1 MHVLTPPVPRG
12 LPDNARPLN
21 RMRQILRNPM
31 AMYSP
36 IYFQEPMVTARVSTK
51 QFAQIMDPAL
61 AQEVLQDQ
69 DTYGRSEYAQRFLR
83 QALGEGLLTA
93 EVEKWRPQRRAAS
106 PAFRAQAL
114 NSLVPTFTTAGRGMA
129 DRLARGAGRTVD
141 VAPETTHAT
150 FEVIART
157 LLHGGEAEAYEA
169 ELFADDITLFMDTIG
184 SLSLHDLFPI
194 MGKLLPRALFVP
206 GYRKGK
212 AAVKRLRSHAE
223 DIVKTRLAASN
234 PDTDDLM
241 GLLIEAQDPETGGK
255 LSPTELVD
263 NALTFVGAGHE
274 TTAVALSWTFYLI
287 AHSRSL
293 QDDLLAELTDVAGDE
308 SVTAD
313 HLSRLHLHEAVL
325 KESMRLFPPVPI
337 IPRSVKQRTQL
348 GNLSLKPGDHV
359 SIGIYPMHRHQ
370 TLWHDPDTF
379 NPARFMEGYESHRH
393 KYQYLPFGGGP
404 RVCIGMRFALMEGIA
419 MLAETL
425 RKVRFSVPEEFIPEP
440 HLAITMRPK
449 GGMPLYVER
458 R

>member
-12 LPDNARPLN
+12 LPDDARPLK

-36 IYFQEPMVTARVSTK
+36 AYFREPMMTARVSTK

-61 AQEVLQDQ
+61 AQVVLQDQ
-69 DTYGRSEYAQRFLR
+69 ETYGRSEYAQRFLR

-114 NSLVPTFTTAGRGMA
+114 NSLVPTFTAAGIGMA
-129 DRLARGAGRTVD
+129 DRLSAAAGTKID

-157 LLHGGEAEAYEA
+157 LLHGGEAESYEA
-169 ELFADDITLFMDTIG
+169 ELFADDISLFMDTIG
-184 SLSLHDLFPI
+184 SLSLHDLFPV

-206 GYRKGK
+206 GYAKGK
-212 AAVKRLRSHAE
+212 AAVKRLRQHAE
-223 DIVKTRLAASN
+223 DIVKTRLAADN
-234 PDTDDLM
+234 ADEEDLM
-241 GLLIEAQDPETGGK
+241 GLLIAAEDPESGDR
-255 LSPTELVD
+255 LSPSELVD

-293 QDDLLAELTDVAGDE
+293 QDDLAAELESLAGDNP
-308 SVTAD
+308 VTAD
-313 HLSRLHLHEAVL
+313 HISQLYLHEAVL
-325 KESMRLFPPVPI
+325 KEAMRLFPPVPI

-348 GNLSLKPGDHV
+348 GDLSLRPGDHV
-359 SIGIYPMHRHQ
+359 SIGIYPMHRHIE
-370 TLWHDPDTF
+370 LWDDPDTF
-379 NPARFMEGYESHRH
+379 NPARFMDGYESDRH

-404 RVCIGMRFALMEGIA
+404 RVCIGMRFALMEGVA

-425 RKVRFSVPEEFIPEP
+425 RKVRFSVPEGFVPEP

-449 GGMPLYVER
+449 GGMPLLIEQR
-458 R
+458 